1 MATRNYT
8 HVTLKRLYGR
18 SGNCCAYP
26 DCPVKLIDESNL
38 SDVCHIEALNPEGA
52 RYNDDPEI
60 SDKDRNDHPNL
71 ILFCKNH
78 HHIIDHKDPKG
89 KPLYDVIQLKAM
101 KQSHEEKISVHREAM
116 FRKNA
121 PSLLAQIV
129 QRLSKYQDSNEPT
142 SHPLSFEINEKIFH
156 NAIERYKGIIDKY
169 AAYSPVL
176 DRYYNELEAGQ
187 MKKVLGTIN
196 DLYLKNR
203 LKKASSDDILD
214 RVLSALIDR
223 IEIDGVLEY
232 SEDLETC
239 AQIVMVDA
247 FMRCKILKG
256 LGS

>member
-1 MATRNYT
+1 
-8 HVTLKRLYGR
+8 L
-18 SGNCCAYP
+18 
-26 DCPVKLIDESNL
+26 PVELIYDKGNL
-38 SDVCHIEALNPEGA
+38 SDICHIEALNSDGS
-52 RYNDDPEI
+52 RYNNDPKI

-71 ILFCKNH
+71 ILLCKNH
-78 HHIIDHKDPKG
+78 HHIIDEKDEAG
-89 KPLYDVIQLKAM
+89 KPLYDADTLKAM
-101 KQSHEEKISVHREAM
+101 KQSHEEKISNHRAAM

-129 QRLSKYQDSNEPT
+129 QRLSKYQDSNEPQN
-142 SHPLSFEINEKIFH
+142 HPLSFEISEKIAH

-196 DLYLKNR
+196 DLYLKNK
-203 LKKASSDDILD
+203 LEKASSDDTLD

-256 LGS
+256 LKS